1 MRLAQAACA
10 PLLLLMGA
18 VLAVQLRRSSPLLV
32 YAIAFVP
39 AIIDILLINSGQHS
53 MRDGEMVWGFLV
65 MWSGNAA
72 VAAIV
77 WWAWRKV
84 AVH

>member
-1 MRLAQAACA
+1 
-10 PLLLLMGA
+10 
-18 VLAVQLRRSSPLLV
+18 
-32 YAIAFVP
+32 
-39 AIIDILLINSGQHS
+39 
-53 MRDGEMVWGFLV
+53 MRDGELVWGFLV

-72 VAAIV
+72 VAGIV

>member
-1 MRLAQAACA
+1 MEAVSNTDSDFFRPR
-10 PLLLLMGA
+10 PLSDG
-18 VLAVQLRRSSPLLV
+18 RLLV
-32 YAIAFVP
+32 LTYTAAGFVP

-53 MRDGEMVWGFLV
+53 MRDGELVWGFLV

-72 VAAIV
+72 VAGIV

>member
-1 MRLAQAACA
+1 
-10 PLLLLMGA
+10 
-18 VLAVQLRRSSPLLV
+18 
-32 YAIAFVP
+32 
-39 AIIDILLINSGQHS
+39 